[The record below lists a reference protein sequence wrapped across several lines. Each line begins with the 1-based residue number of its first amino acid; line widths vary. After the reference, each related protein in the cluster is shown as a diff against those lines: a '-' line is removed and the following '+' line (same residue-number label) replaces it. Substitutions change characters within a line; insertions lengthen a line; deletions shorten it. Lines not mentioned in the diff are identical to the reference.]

1 MSEKTYTLT
10 KKELNLEK
18 NKCIAR
24 FASIAS
30 HDLKNVVAGLS
41 NISYFLNKSI
51 KIETPTQEKM
61 LGLLSS
67 EVITLNNR
75 ISELLDMTRVKQV
88 KREICDL
95 KDSLQKAL
103 DASKV
108 DGITFD
114 ANLQSAKIYGDV
126 EKLSQVFFNIIKNA
140 KDALDNTGT
149 VKIDV
154 SSDENNVSVV
164 VSDTGKGMDEET
176 LDQCF
181 DPMFSTKTAKAVGM
195 GLTVAQQIIEMHNG
209 TVKIISA
216 PSKGTTVT
224 VILPLLKD

>member
-51 KIETPTQEKM
+51 KPETPNQAKM

-67 EVITLNNR
+67 EVVTLNNR
-75 ISELLDMTRVKQV
+75 ISEILDMTRVKQL
-88 KREICDL
+88 KKDTCDL

-103 DASKV
+103 DDSKIE
-108 DGITFD
+108 GITFD
-114 ANLQSAKIYGDV
+114 ANLQSAKVYGDA
-126 EKLSQVFFNIIKNA
+126 EKLSQVFFNIIKNS
-140 KDALDNTGT
+140 KDAMDNSGT
-149 VKIDV
+149 IRIDV
-154 SSDENNVSVV
+154 VVGEKEVSVTV
-164 VSDTGKGMDEET
+164 VDTGKGMDEET
-176 LDQCF
+176 LDRCF
-181 DPMFSTKTAKAVGM
+181 DPMFSTKTAKAIGM
-195 GLTVAQQIIEMHNG
+195 GLTVAQQIVEMHNG
-209 TVKIISA
+209 TLQITSA
-216 PSKGTTVT
+216 PSQGTTAIVSLP
-224 VILPLLKD
+224 ILKG

>member
-10 KKELNLEK
+10 KKELNSEK

-41 NISYFLNKSI
+41 NISYFFNKSF
-51 KIETPTQEKM
+51 KAETPTQEKM
-61 LGLLSS
+61 LSLLSS
-67 EVITLNNR
+67 EVTTLNNR
-75 ISELLDMTRVKQV
+75 ISELLDMTRVKQL
-88 KREICDL
+88 KKENCDL
-95 KDSLQKAL
+95 KEPLQKAL
-103 DASKV
+103 DDSKIE
-108 DGITFD
+108 GITFD
-114 ANLQSAKIYGDV
+114 ANLQSVKIYGDT

-154 SSDENNVSVV
+154 SVEGNFVSVKV
-164 VSDTGKGMDEET
+164 ADTGKGMDEET

-195 GLTVAQQIIEMHNG
+195 GLTVVQQIVEMHNG
-209 TVKIISA
+209 TVKITSA
-216 PSKGTTVT
+216 PSQGTTVT
-224 VILPLLKD
+224 VVLPILKD